1 MHEQVTD
8 ELNALRKSVT
18 FAMSLGAKELFHT
31 NFLAFI
37 LEIKSE
43 DKSQQGIRNNL
54 ANLFGITIGKSTKI
68 YTWREKY
75 NLDLVIIAIDW
86 KNATDEQEGI
96 VGIEK
101 ASVCVIEAKLKSIP
115 TLEQLKEYDTK
126 LKKGINFE
134 LNDSDYLQWSEQ
146 EKVKGFKL
154 TFDGNNGNLKPL
166 IEGKPIEINLVPCVK
181 KILLSQ
187 IEPQQYSWELITWCK
202 IAEILQTTMPV
213 NNNVEDSNLALN
225 SIVNDYVVHLKNL
238 ANLITKVIAYSNENF
253 NSDCNAL
260 YRCIC
265 CWTNDANFKQIRIHD
280 LVGKVVF
287 NDLENRLLSQ
297 IPGYEHNSIKLRS
310 YTHYSNQRPG
320 IGFEWQF
327 EGSSEKNEKGRRKTK
342 KVFSIGVQIQGS
354 DYRHYISTTTEWD
367 RLGDLSQIDC
377 LQKQWFTGN
386 GFYQRQNGNG
396 LYAFNANKFLFSQKN
411 IDELTFNKLGE
422 CLKESMNLAC
432 LMSSDKKIQDLIT
445 DYLNPKSVTSN

>member
-1 MHEQVTD
+1 MYEQVRD
-8 ELNALRKSVT
+8 ELNALKKSVT

-37 LEIKSE
+37 LESE
-43 DKSQQGIRNNL
+43 DQSLQAIRNNL
-54 ANLFGITIGKSTKI
+54 ANLFGIAIDKSTKI
-68 YTWREKY
+68 YTWREKH

-86 KNATDEQEGI
+86 KNAADEQEGI
-96 VGIEK
+96 VGIGK

-115 TLEQLKEYDTK
+115 TLEQLEKYDSK
-126 LKKGINFE
+126 LKKGIKLE
-134 LNDSDYLQWSEQ
+134 LNDSDFLQWA
-146 EKVKGFKL
+146 EKGKITGFKL
-154 TFDGNNGNLKPL
+154 ISDGNNGNLKPL
-166 IEGKPIEINLVPCVK
+166 IEGKAIAINLVSSVK

-187 IEPQQYSWELITWCK
+187 IEPPRCSWEHITWCK
-202 IAEILQTTMPV
+202 IAGILQTTVLV

-238 ANLITKVIAYSNENF
+238 ANLITKVLAHSNKNF

-265 CWTNDANFKQIRIHD
+265 CWTNNANFKQIRIHD
-280 LVGKVVF
+280 LIGKVVF
-287 NDLENRLLSQ
+287 NDLEKRLLNH
-297 IPGYEHNSIKLRS
+297 IPRCEHNSIKLRS

-367 RLGDLSQIDC
+367 SLGGLSKIEC
-377 LQKQWFTGN
+377 LQKRWFAGN
-386 GFYQRQNGNG
+386 GFYQRFVKW
-396 LYAFNANKFLFSQKN
+396 A
-411 IDELTFNKLGE
+411 T
-422 CLKESMNLAC
+422 SMIN
-432 LMSSDKKIQDLIT
+432 
-445 DYLNPKSVTSN
+445 